1 MSARFP
7 TKEVLFGAMNS
18 RSSFSQTNDVSKL
31 IQFRSSYFVSES
43 KNTDHVHMSFTSGDV
58 KRSYIRSN
66 LGTYYGLSEVR
77 LGKEIGV
84 TKCCHVP
91 DEMYYS

>member
-1 MSARFP
+1 M
-7 TKEVLFGAMNS
+7 M
-18 RSSFSQTNDVSKL
+18 
-31 IQFRSSYFVSES
+31 FRSLHNFINPVLSV
-43 KNTDHVHMSFTSGDV
+43 KVKTTDHFDMPFMSGDV
-58 KRSYIRSN
+58 KRSHIRSN

-84 TKCCHVP
+84 TTCCHVP